1 MPDIPLGGIISIIY
15 RTHLIF
21 LNAELKKYGITA
33 SGFLVLMHLSQE
45 QNVIQ
50 DDLARRFHI
59 DKSAI
64 ARAVQKLES
73 AGFVRRIIYPSDR
86 RASHLI
92 LTQKGNE
99 IIPEII
105 RIEKLWEEIA
115 LAGICQEKRYQVYS
129 LLGLMVENSLKIAEN
144 CGDE

>member
-1 MPDIPLGGIISIIY
+1 MPDIPLGGIISIIH

-33 SGFLVLMHLSQE
+33 SGFLVLMHFSQE

-73 AGFVRRIIYPSDR
+73 AGFVRRIIYTSDR
-86 RASHLI
+86 QASHLI
-92 LTQKGNE
+92 ITQKGNE

-105 RIEKLWEEIA
+105 RIEKLWKRLLLQVFARRSDIRFILS
-115 LAGICQEKRYQVYS
+115 LA
-129 LLGLMVENSLKIAEN
+129 
-144 CGDE
+144 